1 MEGTASSYRFYLSA
15 LKMKIQKLFISH
27 FFFRRS
33 RSKGQAFVELV
44 LVLPLFVIF
53 LVGIT
58 YFARYFIVQIRLH
71 QALRYA
77 PWLRAY
83 GYGAQVSNEEVQDEI
98 ERFLSESSP
107 TLDAQNLV
115 FNEVAGGRQGGA
127 LEGAFRATSVRVHLE
142 YEMPVPRLLSSLPGF
157 PSPWVVRANTELY
170 P

>member
-1 MEGTASSYRFYLSA
+1 MKN
-15 LKMKIQKLFISH
+15 LKLKTKN
-27 FFFRRS
+27 
-33 RSKGQAFVELV
+33 KGQAFVELV
-44 LVLPLFVIF
+44 LVLPLFIIF

-58 YFARYFIVQIRLH
+58 YFAKYFIVQIRLH

-83 GYGAQVSNEEVQDEI
+83 GYGYGVSNEDVQNEV

-115 FNEVAGGRQGGA
+115 FEEVAGGRQGGA
-127 LEGAFRATSVRVHLE
+127 LEGAFRATSVRVSLE
-142 YEMPVPRLLSSLPGF
+142 YNMPLPRLLSAIPGF
-157 PSPWVVRANTELY
+157 PSPWVVRARTELY